1 MFVLRVVAFGEYAD
15 GQHGGGLFC
24 LWWWW
29 WWLACFWWL
38 VCSWWLVALNMLW
51 WPASDVMLGMIFSQ
65 VLLHALV
72 VVARLHARP
81 RLHALP
87 DQHLARSTSGM
98 DGMDKAECAS
108 VDGSVFGGF

>member
-1 MFVLRVVAFGEYAD
+1 
-15 GQHGGGLFC
+15 
-24 LWWWW
+24 
-29 WWLACFWWL
+29 
-38 VCSWWLVALNMLW
+38 MLW
-51 WPASDVMLGMIFSQ
+51 WPASDVMLVGWGVGMIFSQ

-108 VDGSVFGGF
+108 VDGSSYTNSSSTTFLF